1 MIPSIGRIVHF
12 VMPAGF
18 RTAGQHRAAMIT
30 NVFIVPG
37 DERITEKSPVSLT
50 VFLDAAI
57 ERTGK
62 GETTLALTQVRQDPA
77 GREPGSWHE
86 PEKVG

>member
-12 VMPAGF
+12 IMPAGF
-18 RTAGQHRAAMIT
+18 RTTGQHRAAMIT
-30 NVFIVPG
+30 NVFVVPG
-37 DERITEKSPVSLT
+37 DERITEKSPVSLK
-50 VFLDAAI
+50 VFLDGAI

-62 GETTLALTQVRQDPA
+62 GETTLDLTQVRQDPA

>member
-12 VMPAGF
+12 IMPAGF

-30 NVFIVPG
+30 NVFPG
-37 DERITEKSPVSLT
+37 SSPENSPVSIS

-62 GETTLALTQVRQDPA
+62 GETVLALTQVRQDPT
-77 GREPGSWHE
+77 GKEPGSWHE
-86 PEKVG
+86 PERVG